1 MHTLSPEQLTI
12 DFLAAMR
19 ATPAL
24 FDEWAR
30 TPNRDAAALGALVGR
45 TLRLAENP
53 DTETLREMAALMD
66 TALRVDAS
74 RVTQADTGTPA
85 AVGFFVAMQH
95 DGEPTGSAIQAAN
108 TTAMPNSVGFIVL
121 MQHE

>member
-1 MHTLSPEQLTI
+1 MRTLSPEQLTI

-24 FDEWAR
+24 FDEWVR
-30 TPNRDAAALGALVGR
+30 TPKSNAAALGAVVGR
-45 TLRLAENP
+45 ALGLAENP
-53 DTETLREMAALMD
+53 DTATLREMAAFMD
-66 TALRVDAS
+66 TALTVDAS
-74 RVTQADTGTPA
+74 RVTRADIGAPA
-85 AVGFFVAMQH
+85 AVGFLFIMQH

-108 TTAMPNSVGFIVL
+108 TGAPNSVGFLVF